1 MTHHDS
7 LLPTFLLIPLS
18 LPQVHIVM
26 QRNFVTA
33 LPTVFLMKQETS
45 RPPTDY
51 ILKRTK
57 IAKTKYISKQKKD
70 RKKMAIT

>member
-33 LPTVFLMKQETS
+33 LPTVFFNETGDVET
-45 RPPTDY
+45 PYWLY
-51 ILKRTK
+51 IEKN
-57 IAKTKYISKQKKD
+57 KD
-70 RKKMAIT
+70 CKNEVHK